1 MQADGLQKP
10 LKVRLVDGVSIGDV
24 QACPIEQHTADFVAG
39 GGVQRIAIPLAD
51 NQQPAGILKPS
62 AAFFYRAAAGVGLA
76 FGKQVLH
83 RLVVS
88 GDVLLAV
95 FFEAFAL
102 HVVERQADIG
112 AGELPCC
119 QRAGA
124 LDEIQHQ

>member
-1 MQADGLQKP
+1 M
-10 LKVRLVDGVSIGDV
+10 RLINGVAIGDIER
-24 QACPIEQHTADFVAG
+24 CPIEQHTADFVAG

-112 AGELPCC
+112 AGELPRC
-119 QRAGA
+119 QRPAGF
-124 LDEIQHQ
+124 DEI